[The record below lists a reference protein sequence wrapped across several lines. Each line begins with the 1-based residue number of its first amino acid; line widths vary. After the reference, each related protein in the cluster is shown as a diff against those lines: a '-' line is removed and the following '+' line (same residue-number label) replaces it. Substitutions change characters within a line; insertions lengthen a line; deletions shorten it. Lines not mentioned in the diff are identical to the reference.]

1 MARLQ
6 RALIWLA
13 GHQPSLLDD
22 EAPQD
27 RLAVAKIGSAVLF
40 AALVASASWATA
52 AFVLGE
58 GLAPAL
64 RWLAAVAAAVVGG
77 SMVMLFDRYFVYL
90 SDTVEFS
97 RWGLG
102 AYIAA
107 RLVVVLVTS
116 TITSYAIIPLVLRAE
131 LQATALQMTD
141 ASEGVR
147 RTALAAQFD
156 IGGKAKALDTSVAAA
171 QLAAA
176 EVQQTPPEVARI
188 EDQARRCVARREQ
201 AARDAAG
208 DDSDATAQ
216 RLASLRSQCQHL
228 AQAARLA
235 RAEHLARAREQL
247 AQASQRQTE
256 ADATL
261 TLARDKVDARV
272 DQARVVEAEAF
283 TPQSA
288 TVLFHLLRT
297 DPAAFIK
304 WLMVTL
310 LLFILETLALWLKG
324 LAGRSVPGVRICVDT
339 AQRLRRIQERDDKAR
354 FDFEASQAVSGTAR
368 DAMTLALQSPVLL
381 GQFRAA
387 FEQQMA
393 ALAPLEVV
401 SSLMT
406 ELGRR
411 QDNLEDFVRQY
422 PRYASIATE
431 AWSAAFLSAISALR
445 ASVQPQAGVAAAGA
459 P

>member
-13 GHQPSLLDD
+13 GHQPSLLAD

-27 RLAVAKIGSAVLF
+27 RLAIAKIGSAVLF

-58 GLAPAL
+58 SLAPAL

-90 SDTVEFS
+90 SDTVAFS

-147 RTALAAQFD
+147 RSALAAQFD
-156 IGGKAKALDTSVAAA
+156 IGGKAKALDASVAAA

-188 EDQARRCVARREQ
+188 EDQARRCAARREQ
-201 AARDAAG
+201 AARDAAAAG

-256 ADATL
+256 ADAAL

-272 DQARVVEAEAF
+272 DQARAVEAEAF

-354 FDFEASQAVSGTAR
+354 LDFEASQAVGDRKS
-368 DAMTLALQSPVLL
+368 
-381 GQFRAA
+381 
-387 FEQQMA
+387 
-393 ALAPLEVV
+393 VV
-401 SSLMT
+401 
-406 ELGRR
+406 
-411 QDNLEDFVRQY
+411 
-422 PRYASIATE
+422 
-431 AWSAAFLSAISALR
+431 
-445 ASVQPQAGVAAAGA
+445 
-459 P
+459 